1 MVSATFPRREDAP
14 GRRRNDW
21 DGFSRWAGSADRRR
35 EVTGTAGGKLKPMR
49 ILITAGPTREPID
62 PVRYIGN
69 RSSGRMG
76 RAVAEA
82 AVAGGHAVT
91 LILGPVSLAMP
102 DGVRRVDV
110 ETARQ
115 MLDAVTAE
123 WPGHDLLVM
132 AAAVADFRP
141 RAVSDRK
148 VERGGPLTIE
158 LEPTEDILAAAGRA
172 KRADQRTVGFS
183 LVDPAD
189 LHRSVEKLRRKNA
202 DLIASNPIETM
213 DGDGVRATLLWP
225 DGRVEKLGYR
235 TKAAFADELVRRAA
249 ALFG

>member
-1 MVSATFPRREDAP
+1 
-14 GRRRNDW
+14 
-21 DGFSRWAGSADRRR
+21 
-35 EVTGTAGGKLKPMR
+35 MR
-49 ILITAGPTREPID
+49 MLITAGPTREPID

-76 RAVAEA
+76 RALVEA
-82 AVAGGHAVT
+82 AVAAGHVVTAV
-91 LILGPVSLAMP
+91 LGPVPLAMP
-102 DGVRRVDV
+102 AGVRRVDV

-115 MLDAVTAE
+115 MLDAVLAE

-132 AAAVADFRP
+132 AAAVADYRP
-141 RAVSDRK
+141 KTASAGK
-148 VERGGPLTIE
+148 VERGGPMIE

-189 LHRSVEKLRRKNA
+189 LGRSVEKLRTKNA
-202 DLIASNPIETM
+202 DLIASNPLETM
-213 DGDGVRATLLWP
+213 NSGGVEAVLLWP
-225 DGRVEKLGYR
+225 DGRVEELGYR
-235 TKAAFADELVRRAA
+235 TKVAFADELIRRAA